1 MIGMS
6 NHINITDYLSKVLLD
21 KISDKLLKMIITNSF
36 AIIVLIVGII
46 SFIMDNIHFA
56 IAMII
61 LSVFISLISSIMC
74 AITIRMIFTEY
85 KEMG

>member
-21 KISDKLLKMIITNSF
+21 KISDELLKMIITNSF

-56 IAMII
+56 IAMIM
-61 LSVFISLISSIMC
+61 LSVFISLMSSIMC

>member
-21 KISDKLLKMIITNSF
+21 KISDELLKMIITNSF

-61 LSVFISLISSIMC
+61 LSVSISLMSSIMC

>member
-6 NHINITDYLSKVLLD
+6 NHINIKDYLSKVLLD
-21 KISDKLLKMIITNSF
+21 KISDELLKMIITNSF